1 MPDMRTK
8 KLKPMTTPTL
18 YTTAQAAAVLGL
30 DTSSVRRLARK
41 FKVGQ
46 RLGRDWFFS
55 RADLDRMRSRPSPG
69 NPSFVQQPK

>member
-1 MPDMRTK
+1 MKNGPTTSK
-8 KLKPMTTPTL
+8 TAEMTTP
-18 YTTAQAAAVLGL
+18 YTTAQAAALLGL

-55 RADLDRMRSRPSPG
+55 RADLDRMKARPSPG
-69 NPSFVQQPK
+69 NPSFVQPK